1 MALLSEITE
10 ANIRAQVERFQ
21 PHIRTALL
29 PSLKIAQ
36 SEIGWLPPE
45 VIARVADLV
54 GVSHSAAAELAGFYS
69 MLHTH
74 DEGHTH
80 IEVCVQL
87 PCAVAGG
94 ERLLRWL
101 SEALEIEP
109 GTSTSDGIKLERTSE
124 CFGSCNRAPMCRAND
139 DYHEHMTPEKVQ
151 ALVAQLRN
159 RSAGA
164 TNGRVAETPAPAVT
178 ADAARTQD

>member
-1 MALLSEITE
+1 MALLSESTE
-10 ANIRAQVERFQ
+10 ARIRAQVERYR

-36 SEIGWLPPE
+36 TEIGWLPPV

-54 GVSHSAAAELAGFYS
+54 GVSHSAAAELASFYS

-94 ERLLRWL
+94 EQLLRWL

-109 GTSTSDGIKLERTSE
+109 GTSTPDGIKLERTSE
-124 CFGSCNRAPMCRAND
+124 CFGSCHRAPMCRANE
-139 DYHEHMTPEKVQ
+139 DYHENMTPENVR

-159 RSAGA
+159 RSSDSS
-164 TNGRVAETPAPAVT
+164 NGRIAETPAPAVT
-178 ADAARTQD
+178 ADAARTKE